1 MMSQYFRKFY
11 KVHPS
16 YNEFTLNQN
25 ILNQF
30 RMLYSLSVPIAAFV
44 DVIITRFY
52 NKVFVDSIQVFY
64 ESLFKKL
71 TVDDIKKEN
80 LNNDEEMLINK
91 HIDNI

>member
-1 MMSQYFRKFY
+1 
-11 KVHPS
+11 
-16 YNEFTLNQN
+16 
-25 ILNQF
+25 
-30 RMLYSLSVPIAAFV
+30 MLYSLSVPIAAFV